1 MAPEEALFASRQS
14 SNVKTV
20 EQLLHPYSPPETT
33 LVDRLRYWRS
43 AKPDATVYEYLGDGV
58 NVSETITFSQLDERV
73 RACAARLIS
82 MGFRGQRALLMY
94 PSGMDFIVA
103 FFGCQYAGVTAV
115 PAYPPRRNRNMG
127 RINTIANDANTAVAL
142 TTREVIDRRERMT
155 GGCETLQKM
164 SWLATEEIPIELAGD
179 WRNPGVSQDDLA
191 IIQYTS
197 GSTGSPKGVMLNQ
210 SNVMSNCRYI
220 SSAFQL
226 AECEDGMSWLPYYH
240 DMGLIGG
247 LISSFFIGG
256 KTTSM
261 SPTHFIARPIRWL
274 KAIANSGAEISGGP
288 NFAYAHCCE
297 KITEEMCEGLNLSN
311 WRVAFNGAEPIR
323 PDILER
329 FTRKFEPY
337 GFRHEAHYPCY
348 GMAETTLIVTG
359 GNPDKVPLIGHF
371 DSEELSHHQV
381 KLVEPGSANEK
392 RMVSCGHQ
400 LLNEELAVV
409 DPEKRCRLGDN
420 KIGEIWVRSDSVG
433 KGYWN
438 KDSDTRATFQAEL
451 DNEPGTHYLRTGD
464 LGFLHNGE
472 LFVTGRLKDMIIIR
486 GVNRYPQDIEAT
498 AEECHEKV
506 RAGGSAAFAVD
517 HWDREQLVIV
527 SEVDRSKD
535 ADWNEVLRDI
545 RSSVIACHD
554 LPPDEIVL
562 VRGGSMPKTSSGK
575 VQRHACRNKYM
586 DSDLLVVARW
596 STDTQQKSDSE
607 TIAPENTSKAV
618 VTSRP
623 ELIEIVE
630 QHVRLVARERAVEL
644 TSETN
649 IVVDLGLDSLERL
662 QIANSLEDYF
672 GGRFPD
678 EVLQEIETV
687 GEVAAAVEKYIAQG
701 RNGVA
706 QKVSAKPNP
715 PRKKFDGEVPERYY
729 KIEKMPEYIRFERL
743 KTMML
748 GSGIRNP
755 FFSVHEGRI
764 ADTTVIDGK
773 KLISYAS
780 YNYLSMSGLD
790 EVNDS
795 AIDAIN
801 EFGTSVSASRVVSG
815 EKTIHRIFEKELA
828 EFLGVEDII
837 TMAGGH
843 ATNES
848 VIGHI
853 VGPGDLIIHD
863 ALAHN
868 SIIQGAELSGARR
881 RPFPHN
887 DWEALDKTLTAIR
900 NEYHKV
906 LIVVEGLYSM
916 DGDYP
921 ELDKFVEVKK
931 KHRAML
937 FVDEAH
943 SFGTMGKTGR
953 GLGEKYNI
961 DRNDVDMWMGTL
973 SKSLGSA
980 GGFIGGSRTLIE
992 YLRYTTPGFVFAA
1005 GLPPGQVGA
1014 ALGSL
1019 RNLREHPECV
1029 KQLQEISALF
1039 LNLAQEAG
1047 LNTGMSKNSPII
1059 PIITGNSLLALRLS
1073 EALFLN
1079 GINAQPILHP
1089 AVEEDK
1095 TRVRFFMTSSHT
1107 EEQVKYTVE
1116 TAAREWQAI
1125 ASEQQATS
1133 VR

>member
-14 SNVKTV
+14 TNVKTV

-33 LVDRLRYWRS
+33 LVDRLRYWQS
-43 AKPDATVYEYLGDGV
+43 AKPDVTAYQYLSDGV

-73 RACAARLIS
+73 RACAAKLIS
-82 MGFRGQRALLMY
+82 LGFRGQRALLMY
-94 PSGMDFIVA
+94 PSGIDFIVA

-127 RINTIANDANTAVAL
+127 RINTIAEDARTIVAL
-142 TTREVIDRRERMT
+142 TTREVIERREHMT
-155 GGCETLQKM
+155 GGCTALQEM
-164 SWLATEEIPIELAGD
+164 TWLATEEIPVELASD
-179 WRNPGVSQDDLA
+179 WRNPGVSTDDLA

-197 GSTGSPKGVMLNQ
+197 GSTGSPKGVMLSQ
-210 SNVMSNCRYI
+210 YNVMSNCRYI
-220 SSAFQL
+220 ASAFQL
-226 AECEDGMSWLPYYH
+226 KESEAGMSWLPYYH

-261 SPTHFIARPIRWL
+261 SPAHFIARPIRWL
-274 KAIANSGAEISGGP
+274 NAIAESGAEISGGP

-297 KITEEMCEGLNLSN
+297 KITDEMCEGLDLSH

-329 FTRKFEPY
+329 FTKKFEPY
-337 GFRHEAHYPCY
+337 GFRHESHYPCY

-359 GNPDKVPLIGHF
+359 GNPDLVPLIEHF

-381 KLVEPGSANEK
+381 KSAEPGSANDK
-392 RMVSCGHQ
+392 RMVSCGRL
-400 LLNEELAVV
+400 LLNEELVVV
-409 DPEKRCRLGDN
+409 DPEKQIRLDEN

-433 KGYWN
+433 RGYWN
-438 KDSDTRATFQAEL
+438 KEAETKATFQAEIV
-451 DNEPGTHYLRTGD
+451 DDPGTHYLRTGD

-535 ADWNEVLRDI
+535 ADWDSVLQQI
-545 RSSVIACHD
+545 RSSVIADHD

-575 VQRHACRNKYM
+575 VQRHACRTKYM
-586 DSDLLVVARW
+586 DKDLLVVARW
-596 STDTQQKSDSE
+596 SAEDQQQK
-607 TIAPENTSKAV
+607 TNNVAPQLVQPTQT

-630 QHVRLVARERAVEL
+630 QHVRLVARERAGEL
-644 TSETN
+644 TPETN

-662 QIANSLEDYF
+662 QIANSLEEYF

-687 GEVAAAVEKYIAQG
+687 GEVAAAVEQYIANG
-701 RNGVA
+701 KNGVA
-706 QKVSAKPNP
+706 HQNEVAP
-715 PRKKFDGEVPERYY
+715 PPTRKKFDGEVPERYY
-729 KIEKMPEYIRFERL
+729 QIEKMPEYLRFERL
-743 KTMML
+743 RTMMQ

-764 ADTTVIDGK
+764 ADTTVIEGK

-780 YNYLSMSGLD
+780 YNYLSMSGLP
-790 EVNDS
+790 EVNES
-795 AIDAIN
+795 AINAIN

-815 EKTIHRIFEKELA
+815 EKTIHRVFEQELA
-828 EFLGVEDII
+828 EFLGVEDVI

-881 RPFPHN
+881 RPFEHN
-887 DWEALDKTLTAIR
+887 DWEALDKTLTEIR
-900 NEYHKV
+900 NEYHRV

-916 DGDYP
+916 DGDFP

-943 SFGTMGKTGR
+943 SFGTMGNTGR
-953 GLGEKYNI
+953 GLGERYNVN
-961 DRNDVDMWMGTL
+961 RSDVDMWMGTL

-980 GGFIGGSRTLIE
+980 GGFVGGSHNLIE

-1005 GLPPGQVGA
+1005 GLPPAQVGA

-1019 RNLREHPECV
+1019 RKLREQPECV
-1029 KQLQEISALF
+1029 KQLQDISALF
-1039 LNLAQEAG
+1039 LKLAQEAG
-1047 LNTGMSKNSPII
+1047 LDTGMSKDSPII

-1073 EALFLN
+1073 EALFMN

-1107 EEQVKYTVE
+1107 EEQVRYTVD
-1116 TAAREWQAI
+1116 TVAREWQAI
-1125 ASEQQATS
+1125 ASEFQPTS
-1133 VR
+1133 V